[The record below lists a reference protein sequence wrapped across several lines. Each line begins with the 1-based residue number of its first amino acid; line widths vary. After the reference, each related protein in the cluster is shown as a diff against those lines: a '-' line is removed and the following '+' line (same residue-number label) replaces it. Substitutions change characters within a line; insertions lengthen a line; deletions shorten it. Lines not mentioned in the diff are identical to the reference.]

1 VSEANRGRLAI
12 MRIVFATKNEGKVKE
27 ITEMLSRTDVE
38 LVSLNGFASLPEIVE
53 DGKTYLENA
62 LKKAKIISEFTG
74 ETVLADDSGL
84 QVDALG
90 GEPGIYSARYAG
102 EGATDEKNNVKLLAR
117 LKDVPEELRTA
128 SFFCALVLYHQDGHY
143 DAFEAEW
150 KGRIIDER
158 RGTNG
163 FGYDPIFLSPQLNK
177 TAAELPPEI
186 KNRISHRGQAF
197 AKLKSHL
204 GQYIK

>member
-1 VSEANRGRLAI
+1 

-27 ITEMLSRTDVE
+27 ITEMLARTDIE
-38 LVSLNGFASLPEIVE
+38 LVSLNHFKSLPEIVE

-62 LKKAKIISEFTG
+62 LKKAKIISEFVG

-102 EGATDEKNNVKLLAR
+102 EGATDEENNIKLLAK
-117 LKDVPEELRTA
+117 LKDVPQALRTA
-128 SFFCALVLYHQDGHY
+128 SFFCALVLYHQDAHY
-143 DAFEAEW
+143 DAFEAQW
-150 KGRIIDER
+150 QGRIIDER

-163 FGYDPIFLSPQLNK
+163 FGYDPIFLAPQLNK

-197 AKLKSHL
+197 AQLKSYL
-204 GQYIK
+204 GKYTK